1 MGHIVARI
9 RVRPST
15 TPDMSVVV
23 LRALVRKLFA
33 YEPGIIDVIHRFTTC
48 PGLDG
53 QHRVSDNVFALFTKL
68 TEVELPRAIVE
79 IGRDAF
85 TGCTR
90 LAKVSLL
97 SNALTHIGDRAFYD
111 CARLRELSLSESLAH
126 IGDRAFM
133 NCSSFAGSSVYGD
146 GDSSGDSGGSGG
158 GGVGKGDGRG
168 DAVGGGGGDDRRT
181 LVLPDSLKHIGV
193 YAFAECNRLKHV
205 RLPRSLVHLNEG
217 VFFECTALEFVT
229 LPDTL
234 TRILD
239 RAFSGCSRLKATTHP
254 RGLVHIGSS
263 AFWCCE
269 SFGADEVA
277 WYLRRARVADDAFV
291 GAIYVRLHD

>member
-15 TPDMSVVV
+15 TPDVSVVV

-33 YEPGIIDVIHRFTTC
+33 YEPDIVDLIYRSATC

-53 QHRVSDNVFALFTKL
+53 QHRVSDNVFALFTRL
-68 TEVELPRAIVE
+68 AEVELPRAIVE

-85 TGCTR
+85 AGCTR

-111 CARLRELSLSESLAH
+111 CARLREVSLSESLAH

-133 NCSSFAGSSVYGD
+133 NCSSFAGSSPYGD
-146 GDSSGDSGGSGG
+146 GDSGGSGG
-158 GGVGKGDGRG
+158 GGVGRG
-168 DAVGGGGGDDRRT
+168 DAVGGGGGGDRST
-181 LVLPDSLKHIGV
+181 LVLPDTLKHIGV

-234 TRILD
+234 THIFD

-254 RGLVHIGSS
+254 RRLVHIGSS

-269 SFGADEVA
+269 SFGAEEVA
-277 WYLRRARVADDAFV
+277 WYLRTAHVADDAFV